1 MPSLKWLVDW
11 QNIAALGVVLL
22 AVLYV
27 ARQAWLKLARRAAP
41 GCGSCG
47 SCAAAEKP
55 QETQVIGV
63 ETLLS
68 SVRK

>member
-1 MPSLKWLVDW
+1 MPHLQWLADW

-27 ARQAWLKLARRAAP
+27 ARQTWLKFSRRAVP

-47 SCAAAEKP
+47 SCPAEKP
-55 QETQVIGV
+55 REPEIISPD
-63 ETLLS
+63 TLLH

>member
-1 MPSLKWLVDW
+1 MPHLQWLADW
-11 QNIAALGVVLL
+11 QNIAAPGVVLL

-27 ARQAWLKLARRAAP
+27 ARQAWLKLARREAP

-47 SCAAAEKP
+47 SCPAEKSREP
-55 QETQVIGV
+55 GIISPD
-63 ETLLS
+63 TLLH